1 MASLFP
7 REEHAEALFHRILS
21 NPGAE
26 QQLYETF
33 CMEQENASFE
43 DGGGAECSFA
53 KALLQAY
60 ENRDISALTIALC
73 NNTMFDL
80 LRTAYLIPYRFHGKN
95 GGNPRLLTDANGE
108 VREEYRNAVSARE
121 LRKFHDIY
129 RQHLSVPRAALYLA
143 DGSHLRHKYT
153 KDMQV
158 REMYS
163 PSRRGVLTLY
173 ALPDTVEQG
182 LTEAQAYNIV
192 WDAFNEIQQ
201 RCPTAMVFYGQDT
214 GYKLQKSHDELGV
227 LLQLVH
233 RVAAAVAHTGLQ
245 AAHQLVDGVA
255 GQSLV
260 RHAALHALGDQLLVA
275 LLEVAVLGAV
285 VHGGQG
291 AHAAVGLEL
300 AALVESRCRR
310 GTPHSRPAGSRSSP
324 RCAGGNGLDDVAGE
338 LHAAVGDDG
347 HAVLGGHTGRVIDG
361 GHLGH
366 ADAGHHAGGADGAG
380 ADAHLD
386 TVGARLDQGAGPL
399 GVATLPAISC
409 TSG

>member
-1 MASLFP
+1 MTSLFP

-227 LLQLVH
+227 LLPLKEFEH
-233 RVAAAVAHTGLQ
+233 NILHHLEP
-245 AAHQLVDGVA
+245 VDGI
-255 GQSLV
+255 
-260 RHAALHALGDQLLVA
+260 
-275 LLEVAVLGAV
+275 VL
-285 VHGGQG
+285 
-291 AHAAVGLEL
+291 
-300 AALVESRCRR
+300 RCREEMIHQQAR
-310 GTPHSRPAGSRSSP
+310 IRCRCKTNNKTAAMRKTHSSGF
-324 RCAGGNGLDDVAGE
+324 GLSAENQV
-338 LHAAVGDDG
+338 
-347 HAVLGGHTGRVIDG
+347 
-361 GHLGH
+361 
-366 ADAGHHAGGADGAG
+366 
-380 ADAHLD
+380 
-386 TVGARLDQGAGPL
+386 Q
-399 GVATLPAISC
+399 
-409 TSG
+409 

>member
-1 MASLFP
+1 MTSLFP

-227 LLQLVH
+227 LLPLKEFEHNILHHLEQM
-233 RVAAAVAHTGLQ
+233 
-245 AAHQLVDGVA
+245 DGI
-255 GQSLV
+255 
-260 RHAALHALGDQLLVA
+260 
-275 LLEVAVLGAV
+275 VL
-285 VHGGQG
+285 
-291 AHAAVGLEL
+291 
-300 AALVESRCRR
+300 RCREEMI
-310 GTPHSRPAGSRSSP
+310 HQAGKDS
-324 RCAGGNGLDDVAGE
+324 L
-338 LHAAVGDDG
+338 
-347 HAVLGGHTGRVIDG
+347 
-361 GHLGH
+361 
-366 ADAGHHAGGADGAG
+366 
-380 ADAHLD
+380 
-386 TVGARLDQGAGPL
+386 PL
-399 GVATLPAISC
+399 
-409 TSG
+409 

>member
-201 RCPTAMVFYGQDT
+201 RCPTAMV
-214 GYKLQKSHDELGV
+214 LGV
-227 LLQLVH
+227 LLPLKEFEHNILDHLEQ
-233 RVAAAVAHTGLQ
+233 
-245 AAHQLVDGVA
+245 VDGI
-255 GQSLV
+255 
-260 RHAALHALGDQLLVA
+260 
-275 LLEVAVLGAV
+275 VL
-285 VHGGQG
+285 
-291 AHAAVGLEL
+291 
-300 AALVESRCRR
+300 RCREEMI
-310 GTPHSRPAGSRSSP
+310 HQAGKDS
-324 RCAGGNGLDDVAGE
+324 L
-338 LHAAVGDDG
+338 
-347 HAVLGGHTGRVIDG
+347 
-361 GHLGH
+361 
-366 ADAGHHAGGADGAG
+366 
-380 ADAHLD
+380 
-386 TVGARLDQGAGPL
+386 PL
-399 GVATLPAISC
+399 
-409 TSG
+409 

>member
-163 PSRRGVLTLY
+163 PSRRGVLTHRRTTSSGTHSMKSSRGVRPRWYSTVRTPATSCRKATMNWAFCCRLRSLNITSCTISSRWT
-173 ALPDTVEQG
+173 AL
-182 LTEAQAYNIV
+182 
-192 WDAFNEIQQ
+192 
-201 RCPTAMVFYGQDT
+201 CC
-214 GYKLQKSHDELGV
+214 
-227 LLQLVH
+227 
-233 RVAAAVAHTGLQ
+233 
-245 AAHQLVDGVA
+245 
-255 GQSLV
+255 
-260 RHAALHALGDQLLVA
+260 
-275 LLEVAVLGAV
+275 AV
-285 VHGGQG
+285 V
-291 AHAAVGLEL
+291 
-300 AALVESRCRR
+300 RR
-310 GTPHSRPAGSRSSP
+310 
-324 RCAGGNGLDDVAGE
+324 
-338 LHAAVGDDG
+338 
-347 HAVLGGHTGRVIDG
+347 
-361 GHLGH
+361 
-366 ADAGHHAGGADGAG
+366 
-380 ADAHLD
+380 
-386 TVGARLDQGAGPL
+386 
-399 GVATLPAISC
+399 
-409 TSG
+409 

>member
-129 RQHLSVPRAALYLA
+129 RQHRVRRSTWPMAVICATSTPRTCRC
-143 DGSHLRHKYT
+143 GRCI
-153 KDMQV
+153 
-158 REMYS
+158 
-163 PSRRGVLTLY
+163 RR
-173 ALPDTVEQG
+173 P
-182 LTEAQAYNIV
+182 
-192 WDAFNEIQQ
+192 
-201 RCPTAMVFYGQDT
+201 
-214 GYKLQKSHDELGV
+214 
-227 LLQLVH
+227 
-233 RVAAAVAHTGLQ
+233 AAA
-245 AAHQLVDGVA
+245 
-255 GQSLV
+255 
-260 RHAALHALGDQLLVA
+260 
-275 LLEVAVLGAV
+275 
-285 VHGGQG
+285 
-291 AHAAVGLEL
+291 
-300 AALVESRCRR
+300 C
-310 GTPHSRPAGSRSSP
+310 
-324 RCAGGNGLDDVAGE
+324 
-338 LHAAVGDDG
+338 
-347 HAVLGGHTGRVIDG
+347 
-361 GHLGH
+361 
-366 ADAGHHAGGADGAG
+366 
-380 ADAHLD
+380 
-386 TVGARLDQGAGPL
+386 
-399 GVATLPAISC
+399 
-409 TSG
+409 